1 MNVAILG
8 ATGAVGR
15 EMMKIL
21 AERSFPV
28 EELRLLA
35 SPPLRRAEAALAG
48 PGADGAA
55 RRGQRL

>member
-35 SPPLRRAEAALAG
+35 PPLRRAKAALAG

-55 RRGQRL
+55 R

>member
-35 SPPLRRAEAALAG
+35 SPRSPGKSCSGRAG
-48 PGADGAA
+48 S
-55 RRGQRL
+55 